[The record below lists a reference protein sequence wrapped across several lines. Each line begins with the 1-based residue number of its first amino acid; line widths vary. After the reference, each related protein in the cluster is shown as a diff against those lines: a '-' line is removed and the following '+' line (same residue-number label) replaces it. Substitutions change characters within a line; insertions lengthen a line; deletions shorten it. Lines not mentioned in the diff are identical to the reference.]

1 MTIVRP
7 TELIKQKWYYTL
19 LPLFCS
25 THKGNEIIVPQ
36 GTIVKVKFIFT
47 DYEDVSLR
55 GTSGG
60 LYSKHIKFSELQGK
74 LRDVYKNEHKHH
86 RGIS

>member
-1 MTIVRP
+1 MTIVHP
-7 TELIKQKWYYTL
+7 TELIKQKWYCTL
-19 LPLFCS
+19 LPLFHS

-36 GTIVKVKFIFT
+36 GAIVKVDYIFKGHE
-47 DYEDVSLR
+47 YVSLINH
-55 GTSGG
+55 TGG
-60 LYSKHIKFSELQGK
+60 LYSKDIKFSELQGK